1 MSALSDNEIQ
11 REMGITSY
19 LHRWASYFILC
30 DIICNDVDIN
40 IDKIQVSFI
49 VNTNLSSPNTA
60 AN

>member
-19 LHRWASYFILC
+19 LHRLASYLILC
-30 DIICNDVDIN
+30 DIICNDIDIN
-40 IDKIQVSFI
+40 IDKILISFI
-49 VNTNLSSPNTA
+49 VNTNLSTPDTA